1 MSGTS
6 LHAEWLSLLDV
17 SGPFLAL
24 PILNEA
30 LPQGVAGLDTDKR
43 KIVRQA
49 YAEWCE
55 AFETE
60 DDDRGRIHDAWID
73 LVIKDVLSY
82 RDAESSLLKH
92 GTAIP
97 EIWKYTNPEHGI
109 TLAPDCVLTDAQGKP
124 ILLIVKY
131 PHETRLDEP
140 AQLDRWATNPIERM
154 VELCRATGIRLGLL
168 TNGERWAVVDA
179 TLGVTSVASWYARYW
194 SQEPITLQAFVD
206 LLGVRRF
213 FSGTT
218 SDLPALLDKSL
229 SLQDEVTDALG
240 EQVRRAV
247 EVLVQSLDRADQD
260 RNRELLKDVSPGELY
275 EAGLTIMMRIVFL
288 LSAEERGLLLMGD
301 ETYEANYAV
310 STLRIQLRNEAEE
323 ILERRWDAWSRLLSL
338 FRAIFAGIEHDAL
351 RLPALGGSLFDPD
364 RFPFLEGRA
373 KGSNWKTDAAVPL
386 PIDNRTVLLLL
397 EAVQLFQGRAL
408 SYLALDVEQI
418 GYVYEGLLER
428 TVVRAPEVTL
438 DLAATKN
445 ATNPW
450 VTLSELDD
458 AAAKGDAAVQ
468 KLLEERTESS
478 PGRIK
483 NALAGEVDEGSS
495 AKLLAACQADQ
506 DLRDRVAPYFHL
518 LRTDSWGYPLVYPK
532 GTFMVASGSD
542 RRETGTHYTPKS
554 FTESIVKTTLEPLVY
569 EGPAQG
575 AERADWQLKKAADLL
590 DLKVCDPA
598 MGSGAFLVQV
608 CRYLSERLVEAWCAA
623 EVAGQAVSAD
633 GEVLE
638 HIGGSEPMSTN
649 PDERQTNARRLIAER
664 CLYGVDMNPLAV
676 ELAKLS
682 IWLVTLAKGRPFGF
696 LDHNLRSGDSLLG
709 ITSLDQLVYLDLKP
723 GPNGSKRLFTTTIDE
738 AIEAA
743 VHLRSELRARPIRD
757 IHDVEVMKHL
767 DDESRNR
774 LKIPMIAAD
783 ALIGSYLAYGATSY
797 EHSNLLPV
805 RVGHILSGDA
815 EQINEAADRTLS
827 ELDAGLPDGKKS
839 RRPFHWCLEFPEVF
853 LARGGFDA
861 LVGNPPFLG
870 NRMIS
875 GAFGPPYKDF
885 LSNNLGLTPKP
896 ATADIVVFF
905 FLRALS
911 LVPSNGY
918 FGMLARRSIAEGR
931 NREIGLDKMIAHGAT
946 IFFANTN
953 MEWPGKASV
962 IVHQIHFAKSRW
974 SGVVL
979 LDGRTVEEITAY
991 LDATT
996 SSAPGKLIENEDRMF
1011 QGTILNGEGFKI
1023 TEEIATKL
1031 LTEHEDYSRIV
1042 FPFIGGSEVNSS
1054 ADPIPSCWV
1063 INFWDWPEEEAA
1075 RFHRAF
1081 SIVEEHVKPGRTRKK
1096 ANGEYHLRSPLP
1108 ERWWHYSDKRPA
1120 LYRALGRGAEFV
1132 TESRKQDE
1140 PCASLARVMVIARGV
1155 TKYPAFTFVK
1165 NDFVFSE
1172 KLYVFADERFS
1183 TFAALTSDIHSVWAW
1198 KQKTSMGADLY
1209 SLSYTHGIFETFPF
1223 PAELLAHGDS
1233 DLEELGHA
1241 FFEKRQ
1247 SYMRRNNQGLT
1258 RFYNEF
1264 HNVEANNSELLSLR
1278 NDQTKI
1284 NEALADRYEWS
1295 DLDVECRF
1303 VEAGYL
1309 PEGNNFRW
1317 SVTEEARL
1325 SILKKL
1331 GELNSRRRRL
1341 QVADDVEIPQIPSL
1355 AFELQMPVAPSAN
1368 RRRVRKAKK

>member
-1 MSGTS
+1 MTGTS

-24 PILNEA
+24 PVLNEA
-30 LPQGVAGLDTDKR
+30 LPQGVAGLDADKR
-43 KIVRQA
+43 KVIRQA

-60 DDDRGRIHDAWID
+60 DEDRSRIHEAWID
-73 LVIKDVLSY
+73 LVIEDVLSY
-82 RDAESSLLKH
+82 RDAELNLLKR
-92 GTAIP
+92 GAAIS
-97 EIWKYTNPEHGI
+97 EAWKHTNPEHGI
-109 TLAPDCVLTDAQGKP
+109 TLAPEYVLTDGQTKP
-124 ILLIVKY
+124 LLLIVKY
-131 PHETRLDEP
+131 PQETRLDE
-140 AQLDRWATNPIERM
+140 ATRSDRWAANPIERM

-168 TNGERWAVVDA
+168 TNGERWALVDA

-194 SQEPITLQAFVD
+194 SQEAITLQAFVD
-206 LLGVRRF
+206 LLGIRRF
-213 FSGTT
+213 FAGTT
-218 SDLPALLDKSL
+218 ADLPALLDKSL

-301 ETYEANYAV
+301 ETYEANYAA
-310 STLRIQLRNEAEE
+310 STLRLQLRNEPEE

-338 FRAIFAGIEHDAL
+338 FRAVFAGIEHDAL

-373 KGSNWKTDAAVPL
+373 KGSDWKTDAAVPL

-428 TVVRAPEVTL
+428 TVVRATEVTL

-445 ATNPW
+445 ADNPW

-458 AAAKGDAAVQ
+458 AAAKSDAAVQ
-468 KLLEERTESS
+468 ELLKERTGSS
-478 PGRIK
+478 PGRIRT
-483 NALAGEVDEGSS
+483 ALAEEVDETSS
-495 AKLLAACQADQ
+495 TKLLAACQADP

-554 FTESIVKTTLEPLVY
+554 FTESIVKATLEPLVY
-569 EGPAQG
+569 EGPSQG
-575 AERADWQLKKAADLL
+575 AKRADWKLKKAGDLL

-608 CRYLSERLVEAWCAA
+608 CRYMSERLVEAWGEA
-623 EVAGQAVSAD
+623 EVTGKAVSAD

-638 HIGGSEPMSTN
+638 RIGSSEPMSTS
-649 PDERQTNARRLIAER
+649 PDERQMNAKRLIAER

-709 ITSLDQLVYLDLKP
+709 ITTLDQLVYLDLKP
-723 GPNGSKRLFTTTIDE
+723 GPNDSKRLFTTTIDE

-743 VHLRSELRARPIRD
+743 VRLRLELRSRPIRD

-767 DDESRNR
+767 DDDARNR
-774 LKIPMIAAD
+774 LKIPTIAAD
-783 ALIGSYLAYGATSY
+783 ALIGSYLAYGAASY
-797 EHSNLLPV
+797 EHSNLLAV
-805 RVGHILSGDA
+805 KVGHMLSGDA
-815 EQINEAADRTLS
+815 GQIKEAAGRTLS
-827 ELDAGLPDGKKS
+827 ELDTGLPDGKKS

-885 LSNNLGLTPKP
+885 LANNLGLTPKA

-911 LVPSNGY
+911 LVPPSGY
-918 FGMLARRSIAEGR
+918 FGLLARRSIAEGR
-931 NREIGLDKMIAHGAT
+931 NREIGLDKMIAQGAA

-974 SGVVL
+974 SGTIL
-979 LDGRTVEEITAY
+979 LDGRRVEGITAY

-996 SSAPGKLIENEDRMF
+996 SSAPGKLVENEDRMF

-1023 TEEIATKL
+1023 TEESATSL
-1031 LTEHEDYSRIV
+1031 LTEDEDYSKVV
-1042 FPFIGGSEVNSS
+1042 FPFIGGSEVNSN
-1054 ADPIPSCWV
+1054 ADPVPSCWV
-1063 INFWDWPEEEAA
+1063 INFWDWPEEKAA
-1075 RFHRAF
+1075 RFRHAF
-1081 SIVEEHVKPGRTRKK
+1081 SIVKERVKPGRTRRKP
-1096 ANGEYHLRSPLP
+1096 NGEYQLRSPLP

-1120 LYRALGRGAEFV
+1120 LYRALGRGEEFV
-1132 TESRKQDE
+1132 VESRKHDG
-1140 PCASLARVMVIARGV
+1140 PSAPLARVMVIARGV

-1165 NDFVFSE
+1165 NEFVFSE

-1233 DLEELGHA
+1233 DLEEMGRA

-1247 SYMRRNNQGLT
+1247 GYMRRNNQGLT

-1264 HNVEANNSELLSLR
+1264 HNSEANNSELISLR
-1278 NDQTKI
+1278 NDQTEI
-1284 NEALADRYEWS
+1284 NKALARRYEWP

-1303 VEAGYL
+1303 VEVGYL
-1309 PEGNNFRW
+1309 PEGTNLRW

-1325 SILKKL
+1325 VILKKL
-1331 GELNSRRRRL
+1331 GELNSLRQKL
-1341 QVADDVEIPQIPSL
+1341 QVTDDVEVPQTPSL
-1355 AFELQMPVAPSAN
+1355 AFELQMPLPPSAG
-1368 RRRVRKAKK
+1368 RRKARKATK